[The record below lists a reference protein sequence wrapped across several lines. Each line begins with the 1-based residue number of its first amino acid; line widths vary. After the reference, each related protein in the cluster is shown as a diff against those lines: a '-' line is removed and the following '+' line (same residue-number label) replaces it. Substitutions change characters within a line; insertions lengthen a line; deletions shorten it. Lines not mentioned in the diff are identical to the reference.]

1 MANPLFNEQMNNSFM
16 QKFNIF
22 KQNPMQF
29 LANSKINVPQQFAND
44 PHGAVQYML
53 NNGQM
58 TQEQLNSLTQMAQK
72 MGIKLS

>member
-1 MANPLFNEQMNNSFM
+1 MGNPLYNEQMNHSFM
-16 QKFNIF
+16 SKFNLF

-29 LANSKINVPQQFAND
+29 LMQNRVNIPQQFAND

-58 TQEQLNSLTQMAQK
+58 TQEQLNSLTQMAQR
-72 MGIKLS
+72 MGVKL